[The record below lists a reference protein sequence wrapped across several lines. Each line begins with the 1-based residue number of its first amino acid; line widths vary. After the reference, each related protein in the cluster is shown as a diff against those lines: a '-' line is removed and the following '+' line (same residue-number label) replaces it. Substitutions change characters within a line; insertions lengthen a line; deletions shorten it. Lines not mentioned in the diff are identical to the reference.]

1 MPPASSPVG
10 RNDPCP
16 CGSGLRYK
24 QCHGALAA
32 AMPAKA
38 PEPLSPDA
46 LARRGLEAH
55 KTGDLDAAEQNYRAA
70 IAGAP
75 DLAVALHYLGVVLYQ
90 RNRPAEAMPLLDRAA
105 ALSPEEPEYHNNRG
119 LALVALQREGEAIA
133 EYRRTLAL
141 KPTHAGA
148 WNNLGLALQATGEVA
163 DAIHAYREGLRIAPE
178 FAQLHWNLS
187 LALLLQGD
195 FEQGWAEYEW
205 RLKCAELHS
214 HRPQYAGP
222 RWTGDDP
229 AGRTL
234 LLTAEQG
241 LGDTLQTLRF
251 ARAVADRGARVIV
264 AVHQPL
270 RQLAATAPGVAEA
283 HAEFGELPPYD
294 AHVSLMSL
302 PGLLGVTPESVGVP
316 GPYLRP
322 DPLRVREAKAAIA
335 REGGSALKIG
345 VAWAGAAANT
355 QNVKRSMAVAAFAPL
370 LDIPGT
376 RWFSL
381 ARQSEA
387 LSATDA
393 PYGAR
398 LVALPMRNDFD
409 GLAALES
416 ELDLVISV
424 DTSLAHV
431 AGALGKPVWVLLHHV
446 PDWRWMLHRA
456 DSPWYPTARLFR
468 QRVPG
473 DWSHPLREVE
483 QALRALVARRRP

>member
-1 MPPASSPVG
+1 MG

-32 AMPAKA
+32 AMPAVA
-38 PEPLSPDA
+38 PGALSPDA
-46 LARRGLEAH
+46 LAGRGLEAH
-55 KTGDLDAAEQNYRAA
+55 KGGDLDAAEQDYRAA
-70 IAGAP
+70 IARAP
-75 DLAVALHYLGVVLYQ
+75 DHAVALHYLGVVLYQ
-90 RNRPAEAMPLLDRAA
+90 RNRLAEAMPLLDRAA

-119 LALVALQREGEAIA
+119 LALVALERESEAIA
-133 EYRRTLAL
+133 EYRRALAL

-148 WNNLGLALQATGEVA
+148 WNNLGLALQATGDVA
-163 DAIHAYREGLRIAPE
+163 GAIDAYREGLRIAPE

-264 AVHQPL
+264 AVHQSL
-270 RQLAATAPGVAEA
+270 RQLAATAPGVSAA
-283 HAEFGELPPYD
+283 YDEFETLPAYD
-294 AHVSLMSL
+294 AHISLMSL
-302 PGLLGVTPESVGVP
+302 PGLLGVTPESVTVP
-316 GPYLRP
+316 VPYLRP
-322 DPLRVREAKAAIA
+322 DPLRVREAKDAVA
-335 REGGSALKIG
+335 REGGATLKIG
-345 VAWAGAAANT
+345 VAWAGAAGNT
-355 QNVKRSMAVAAFAPL
+355 INAKRSVALARFAPL
-370 LDIPGT
+370 LDIPDT

-381 ARQSEA
+381 KWQAETP
-387 LSATDA
+387 SATDA
-393 PYGAR
+393 RCGAR

-424 DTSLAHV
+424 DTSLAHL

-446 PDWRWMLHRA
+446 PDWRWMLDRA

-483 QALRALVARRRP
+483 QALRALVARRRH